1 MINYFNFKKLKNDK
15 YLITNDFGEFAF
27 VDNDCY
33 SKLIADN
40 ISRDDA
46 NFDLLVNRGF
56 VIDGSIEEFIQERFY
71 QIRNLKSYCLTGTSL
86 HIFAVTNACNLD
98 CIYCQAHSKS
108 SKMDGMMSV
117 ETGKK
122 AIELAMQ
129 SPNKNLTFE
138 FQGGEPLLNFNTV
151 KEMILYSKNLN
162 RNGDKNIEYTIVTNL
177 TKLDDNILEFLGTN
191 NVQICTSLDGP
202 REVHNY
208 NRPYRFNRSG
218 SYNDVIYK
226 IRYIRE
232 KGINVNAIQT
242 TTKISLDYYEEIIDE
257 YINIGMNNVFIRPLT
272 PLGLADSSWEKV
284 GYTPEEFL
292 TFYKNIFNYIIK
304 INKKGHRFV
313 ETHAMYFL
321 KKILHGY
328 SYNYMELR
336 SPCGAS
342 LGQMS
347 YYYNGEVYSCDE
359 GRMMS
364 EMGDFSFRLG
374 NVYDNSYSDFVDSSI
389 CKTICKASIIE
400 SLPKC
405 NSCAYQPYCGTCPV
419 VNYASTRDLYSKNIK
434 DYRCSAYKGIM
445 DLLFEIL
452 ERNDKDEMN
461 ILFSWIE

>member
-1 MINYFNFKKLKNDK
+1 MINYFNSKKLSNDK
-15 YLITNDFGEFAF
+15 YLITNDFGEYAF
-27 VDNDCY
+27 IDPVCYNNLVTDSLDQNDINYDVLVD
-33 SKLIADN
+33 
-40 ISRDDA
+40 
-46 NFDLLVNRGF
+46 RGF
-56 VIDGSIEEFIQERFY
+56 IINTPLESFIQERFY
-71 QIRNLKSYCLTGTSL
+71 QIQNMKSYCMTGTSL

-108 SKMDGMMSV
+108 SKLDGMMSA

-138 FQGGEPLLNFNTV
+138 FQGGEPLLNFETV
-151 KEMILYSKNLN
+151 KEMILHSKNLN
-162 RNGDKNIEYTIVTNL
+162 SNCSKNIEYTIVTNL
-177 TKLDDNILEFLGTN
+177 TKIDDNILEFLSAN

-208 NRPYRFNRSG
+208 NRPYRFNASG
-218 SYNDVIYK
+218 SYDDVINK

-242 TTKISLDYYEEIIDE
+242 TTKKSLQYYKEIVDE
-257 YINIGMNNVFIRPLT
+257 YISIGMNNVFIRPLT
-272 PLGLADSSWEKV
+272 PLGLADTSWETV
-284 GYTPEEFL
+284 GYSSKEFL
-292 TFYKNIFNYIIK
+292 EFYKNMFDYIME
-304 INKKGHRFV
+304 INKKGYRFV
-313 ETHAMYFL
+313 ETHALYFL

-347 YYYNGEVYSCDE
+347 YYYTGDVYTCDE

-374 NVYDNSYSDFVDSSI
+374 NVYDNSYSDFVESPI
-389 CKTICKASIIE
+389 CKAICKASIVE

-405 NSCAYQPYCGTCPV
+405 NDCVYQPYCGTCPV
-419 VNYASTRDLYSKNIK
+419 VNYASTRDLYSSNIK

-452 ERNDKDEMN
+452 ERDDEDEMD
-461 ILFSWIE
+461 IMFSWLE